1 VAAPPL
7 PVSVPPE
14 PPVIPAAPV
23 VPPVEPELP
32 PDDVPPVA
40 GAPPVCLPPP
50 EAELPHP
57 VAMTAHTNK
66 HDSIDRIA
74 HRVPVP
80 VRLGSRN
87 RSTNICEPSAEPPV
101 TSAS

>member
-1 VAAPPL
+1 VPPL

-14 PPVIPAAPV
+14 PPAIPAAPGDPPLEPKL
-23 VPPVEPELP
+23 PPVAA
-32 PDDVPPVA
+32 PPVA

-50 EAELPHP
+50 APELPHP
-57 VAMTAHTNK
+57 VATSAHTNK

-80 VRLGSRN
+80 LRLGSGK
-87 RSTNICEPSAEPPV
+87 RSTNIREPSVEPPV